1 MAVGEMVST
10 AYPSQATIAAPRL
23 RVFVRLKLSLTINS
37 FRGHTWK
44 AVGFAFGLVFGVTV
58 AGLAWLGFFGAA
70 VASAEVGYAV
80 AVLGGAALVVG
91 WVFFPLLFFGVDE
104 TLDPAR
110 FALLPLPRPALMRGI
125 LASAFVGTPALA
137 TALALTG
144 LIAAAGVRLGPVEA
158 VVAAVG
164 VALGLVLCVVV
175 SRSLTSALA
184 RMLRS
189 RRARDLGIVV
199 LAVLGSSVAPLQWAL
214 SATFDQADPE
224 RTLAHLQRVGEIV
237 GWTPLGAPFVLPY
250 DAAAGQWTAVAAKAG
265 IAAVTIAA
273 LVWLWSRSIES
284 AMLDTGSGTAKR
296 AALGVGATAAL
307 VPRALRWVRPGP
319 FAAIMAREFR
329 FWWRDP
335 RRRAALVSIL
345 MVSVVLPVTFA
356 IGGTGS
362 SSGIQLGGGG
372 LAFAVVLAGSIAGLL
387 LADQFGYDGSAH
399 AAHLLAAVR
408 GRTDIR
414 ARGVAI
420 ALIAAPV
427 QAAVVVALAVTLGE
441 PMDAPAALGV
451 LAASFGAGVALAA
464 LLSVLAPYAVPEST
478 NPFASGSG
486 SAKGLLSLVAAVG
499 NVILCGPVLAAYF
512 LLRSLTAGGL
522 LVGTWLVLLAGVIYG
537 VAAAWLGTGLAGRL
551 LDDRGPEV
559 LRAVT
564 PNR

>member
-1 MAVGEMVST
+1 M
-10 AYPSQATIAAPRL
+10 
-23 RVFVRLKLSLTINS
+23 RVFVRLKLLLTINS

-44 AVGFAFGLVFGVTV
+44 AVGFAFGLVFGVVV

-80 AVLGGAALVVG
+80 ATLGGAALVVG
-91 WVFFPLLFFGVDE
+91 WVIFPLLFFGVDE

-125 LASAFVGTPALA
+125 LAAAFVGTPALA
-137 TALALTG
+137 TGLALTG
-144 LIAAAGVRLGPVEA
+144 LIAAAGVRLGLLEA
-158 VVAAVG
+158 AVAAVG
-164 VALGLVLCVVV
+164 VVLGLVLCVVV

-184 RMLRS
+184 RLLRS

-199 LAVLGSSVAPLQWAL
+199 LAMLGTSVAPLQWAL

-224 RTLAHLQRVGEIV
+224 RTLAQLQRAGEIV

-250 DAAAGQWTAVAAKAG
+250 DAAAGQWAAVAGKAG
-265 IAAVTIAA
+265 IAVVAIAA

-284 AMLDTGSGTAKR
+284 AMLDTSSGAAKR
-296 AALGVGATAAL
+296 ATRAVGATAAL
-307 VPRALRWVRPGP
+307 IPRPVRWIRPGP
-319 FAAIMAREFR
+319 FAAILAGECR

-345 MVSVVLPVTFA
+345 MVSVILPVTFA
-356 IGGTGS
+356 IGGTGGGTG
-362 SSGIQLGGGG
+362 SSGLELGGGG

-387 LADQFGYDGSAH
+387 LADQFGYDGSAY

-414 ARGVAI
+414 ARGAAI

-427 QAAVVVALAVTLGE
+427 QAAVVVALAFTLGE
-441 PMDAPAALGV
+441 PADAPAALGV
-451 LAASFGAGVALAA
+451 LAASFGAGLALAA
-464 LLSVLAPYAVPEST
+464 MLSVLAPYAVPEST

-486 SAKGLLSLVAAVG
+486 SAKGLLGLVAAIG

-512 LLRSLTAGGL
+512 LLRSLTVGGV
-522 LVGTWLVLLAGVIYG
+522 LVGPWLVLLTGVVYG
-537 VAAAWLGTGLAGRL
+537 VAAARLGSGIAGRL